1 MLKTFIQMYQNFKR
15 TELEKK
21 KIYLFE
27 KTKEHYYQALCKQNN
42 TGLNIPQFAI
52 DENLKKLAYV
62 LASKE
67 LRKVIA
73 ECRVNQCYQRCIQS
87 AKKKQIALSI

>member
-1 MLKTFIQMYQNFKR
+1 MLKALIQAYKNFKR
-15 TELEKK
+15 AELEKK

-62 LASKE
+62 LAAKE
-67 LRKVIA
+67 LRKVVA
-73 ECRVNQCYQRCIQS
+73 ECRVNECYKNCVKMTKGMVN
-87 AKKKQIALSI
+87 A